1 MAGSFGNIFSGP
13 GSDYLN
19 ANYGGNDSF
28 SKKVGQWWNDVSGV
42 TSNNDF
48 SSSEAERARISN
60 SEEAEKARVF
70 NSAEAQKQR
79 DWEEMMSNT
88 AYQRAAADMRAAGIN
103 PASLGGDA
111 SMSGATT
118 PSGHAASGPA
128 ASGPAAD
135 ASGVGRGGFVG
146 LALSAMK
153 QAISLAV
160 FKKFSNSALH
170 ASEAKKAADALY
182 QPGRSVADRPIT
194 KAENDE
200 LDRLFALAYK
210 K

>member
-1 MAGSFGNIFSGP
+1 MAGAFGNIFSGP

-19 ANYGGNDSF
+19 ANYDSGSSF
-28 SKKVGQWWNDVSGV
+28 GKQIGSDWNDVSGV
-42 TSNNDF
+42 TSNNEF
-48 SSSEAERARISN
+48 SAAEAEKARAFN
-60 SEEAEKARVF
+60 SAEAEKARVF

-79 DWEEMMSNT
+79 DWEAMMSNT
-88 AYQRAAADMRAAGIN
+88 AYQRAAADMKAAGIN
-103 PASLGGDA
+103 PAGLGGDG
-111 SMSGATT
+111 SMSGAST
-118 PSGHAASGPA
+118 PSSHAASASAASGPA
-128 ASGPAAD
+128 AS

-160 FKKFSNSALH
+160 FKKFSNSAM
-170 ASEAKKAADALY
+170 SSGEAKKAADALY
-182 QPGRSVADRPIT
+182 HPGRYVPDRPLT

-200 LDRLFALAYK
+200 LDRLFDLAYK